1 MERQSGHKPGLHP
14 WPSSSKSP
22 ASASAEPSFP
32 LESSASASPLRLLAQ
47 PDPESEAAVRRR
59 CPPAAQP
66 KSKQHGVSSKTCL
79 FKINFATRL
88 QSEMR
93 PSDWQLAENRLSSV
107 LRSEEHTS
115 ELQSLRHL

>member
-32 LESSASASPLRLLAQ
+32 LESSASASPPLFLAY
-47 PDPESEAAVRRR
+47 PDRESESTVRRR
-59 CPPAAQP
+59 FPPAAQP
-66 KSKQHGVSSKTCL
+66 KSKRHGVSSKTCL
-79 FKINFATRL
+79 FKINFATHL
-88 QSEMR
+88 LSEMR

-107 LRSEEHTS
+107 LF
-115 ELQSLRHL
+115 

>member
-32 LESSASASPLRLLAQ
+32 LESSASASPLRLLGP
-47 PDPESEAAVRRR
+47 PDPAAASPVGGGF
-59 CPPAAQP
+59 PPAAQP
-66 KSKQHGVSSKTCL
+66 KSKRHGVSSKTCL

-107 LRSEEHTS
+107 LF
-115 ELQSLRHL
+115 